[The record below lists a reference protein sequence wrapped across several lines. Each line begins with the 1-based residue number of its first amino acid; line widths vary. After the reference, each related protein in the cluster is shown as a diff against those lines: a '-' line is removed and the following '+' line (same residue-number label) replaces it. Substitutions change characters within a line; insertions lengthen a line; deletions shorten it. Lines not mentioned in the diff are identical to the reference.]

1 MEHFDNF
8 LNCIIL
14 GESSDVMKTVSMD
27 TTQNIVSAGE
37 LQCQEKLSQEEGSA
51 MGNTKSFNNTQNL
64 DAQEIVIN
72 TVNDNIKKISLHPE
86 YKSNEKC
93 QQIVQQV
100 LNIIVDASDTNELCD
115 NISNHNLQMF
125 INPLSQSDIRNLV
138 HNIAEKQGDAT
149 MEIIQSVSVH
159 KEAEDKDAILK
170 DDGGEK
176 IKSVVIENVRILK
189 KSPSFSHDNI
199 SQMSVKL
206 VHEILEKAT
215 TDEDIRKKLDH
226 YHLGYFSKSD
236 KTEFWAM
243 REESLNRIVMETLEE
258 DEEDGGECSEE
269 RPMKEESKS
278 TDNFINE
285 EEDIEVNKNSTCDN
299 LIIDGDSTNQC
310 REQSENEAN
319 IAFDENKEQIITEA
333 MASENMS
340 LKEAADKDA
349 EVQDNLSFDDSKTIK
364 DEQSEGHEVKE
375 CVDEKSHEKNQDLIV
390 NVAPIQ
396 DNDED
401 KEIERTNLITVI
413 NKNISKIC
421 KEQDYNMNET
431 AQRKVRTLFNIIT
444 ESTSA
449 EEILD
454 KIQLEGLQ
462 YFAELEVKEKIKDNE
477 SRSPSLSR
485 SKTNVESDSIVSKI
499 LSEVSTP
506 STERKKS
513 ELHNLSK
520 SVTVGEVIPKKEV
533 TICTLN
539 RNKASRKVK
548 KFRASKSSTSIDQI
562 GISSSSD
569 SHSRSSESDSNI
581 GSSAEKLKSK
591 TPPEILTEFTEIHQ
605 AIADSSDPISGDPEE
620 HKSEEGTVEESKD
633 LLETDVSR
641 KEIELTPEMIERKQE
656 TMKAQKNFT
665 EALRDSKIK
674 RDKRKKKVTTDE
686 NSIVSRILG
695 EVGNK
700 DVNTLH
706 KTEESQIKEDKDKEV
721 PMSNPCK
728 DEVDIITA
736 TNFEQKTKRE
746 KTISVCSDSIPDLC
760 PVEEEGDLNICEKSI
775 PTIECDDYDDVDTEL
790 DETIGS
796 IGSPCPLSKKNM
808 YKSGSIFFMTDF
820 DEEEDVEV
828 HDNDKS
834 DEESFADAN
843 EHLSSDEN
851 MKIKPVVKEILSNAL
866 TDAMS
871 STENPEKELDIEK
884 VTSNLLSPITNLVK
898 TIVDEKL
905 TSTSSKGVSP
915 MINTE
920 NITEDS
926 IAGTMSSTEK
936 EIKEDSPIE
945 KEDFDTSVEVFDVEL
960 KSKSVVGECETDI
973 DAFDIT
979 MKRLAF
985 IENSFKTSVSEEN
998 SSVPAIEH
1006 IEDSIQD
1013 KLYKIQQVLKHAV
1026 DSDAK
1031 IKLIEDIM
1039 NSGSSVVELEDD
1051 RKG

>member
-340 LKEAADKDA
+340 LEEAVDKEA
-349 EVQDNLSFDDSKTIK
+349 EVQENLSFDNSKTIE
-364 DEQSEGHEVKE
+364 DGQSEGHEE
-375 CVDEKSHEKNQDLIV
+375 EKNQDLIV

>member
-1 MEHFDNF
+1 
-8 LNCIIL
+8 
-14 GESSDVMKTVSMD
+14 MKTVNMD

-51 MGNTKSFNNTQNL
+51 MGNTKSFNNAQNL

-125 INPLSQSDIRNLV
+125 INPLSQSDIKNLV

-215 TDEDIRKKLDH
+215 TDEDIRNKLDH

-236 KTEFWAM
+236 KTEFWAL

-258 DEEDGGECSEE
+258 DEEDGGDCSEE
-269 RPMKEESKS
+269 RSMMEESKS
-278 TDNFINE
+278 TENYVNE
-285 EEDIEVNKNSTCDN
+285 EKDIKNSTCDN
-299 LIIDGDSTNQC
+299 IISVGDLTNQC

-333 MASENMS
+333 MTNENMS
-340 LKEAADKDA
+340 FKEAVGNTEIK
-349 EVQDNLSFDDSKTIK
+349 ENINFDDNKTINEGK
-364 DEQSEGHEVKE
+364 SENETDKEGPEVKE
-375 CVDEKSHEKNQDLIV
+375 GVEKSQEKNQDLIV

-396 DNDED
+396 GNDED

-462 YFAELEVKEKIKDNE
+462 YFAELEVKEKIKGDE

-485 SKTNVESDSIVSKI
+485 SKTTADSDSIVSKI

-506 STERKKS
+506 STERKKN

-605 AIADSSDPISGDPEE
+605 TIAESSDPISGDPEQ
-620 HKSEEGTVEESKD
+620 HKSEEGTIEESKV
-633 LLETDVSR
+633 LLETDASR
-641 KEIELTPEMIERKQE
+641 KDIELTPEMIERKQE

-674 RDKRKKKVTTDE
+674 RDKRKKQVTTDE

-700 DVNTLH
+700 DANKIQ
-706 KTEESQIKEDKDKEV
+706 KTEESQLKEDREV
-721 PMSNPCK
+721 CISNPCK
-728 DEVDIITA
+728 DEEDIIS
-736 TNFEQKTKRE
+736 TNLEQKTKRE

-760 PVEEEGDLNICEKSI
+760 PVEEEGEQNICEKSI

-866 TDAMS
+866 TDAMNS
-871 STENPEKELDIEK
+871 SVNAEKELDIEK

-926 IAGTMSSTEK
+926 IARTMSLTEK

-945 KEDFDTSVEVFDVEL
+945 KEDFDTSVEVFDADM
-960 KSKSVVGECETDI
+960 KSADVGGECDT

-985 IENSFKTSVSEEN
+985 IESSFKTSVSEEN

-1013 KLYKIQQVLKHAV
+1013 KLYKIQQVLKHTV

-1039 NSGSSVVELEDD
+1039 NNGSSVVEHEDD

>member
-14 GESSDVMKTVSMD
+14 GESSDVMKTVGMD

-215 TDEDIRKKLDH
+215 TDEDIRRKLDH

-236 KTEFWAM
+236 KTEFWAL

-269 RPMKEESKS
+269 RSIKEESKS

-340 LKEAADKDA
+340 LKEAVDKDA
-349 EVQDNLSFDDSKTIK
+349 DVQDNLSFDDSKTIK

-700 DVNTLH
+700 DVNTLQ

-728 DEVDIITA
+728 DEEDIITA

-760 PVEEEGDLNICEKSI
+760 PVEEEGEQNICEKSI
-775 PTIECDDYDDVDTEL
+775 PTIECDDFDDIDTEL

-926 IAGTMSSTEK
+926 IAGTMSLTEK

-1026 DSDAK
+1026 DSDVK

>member
-14 GESSDVMKTVSMD
+14 GESSDVMKTVGMD

-236 KTEFWAM
+236 KTEFWAL

-269 RPMKEESKS
+269 RSMKEESKS
-278 TDNFINE
+278 TDNLINE

-319 IAFDENKEQIITEA
+319 IAFAENKEQTITEA

-340 LKEAADKDA
+340 LEEAVDKEA
-349 EVQDNLSFDDSKTIK
+349 EVQENLSFDNSKTIE
-364 DEQSEGHEVKE
+364 DGQSEGHEE
-375 CVDEKSHEKNQDLIV
+375 EKNQDLIV

-477 SRSPSLSR
+477 SRSPSLGR

-605 AIADSSDPISGDPEE
+605 AVADSSDPIAVGPEE

-728 DEVDIITA
+728 DEEDIITA

-926 IAGTMSSTEK
+926 IAGTMSLTEK

-1026 DSDAK
+1026 DSDVK